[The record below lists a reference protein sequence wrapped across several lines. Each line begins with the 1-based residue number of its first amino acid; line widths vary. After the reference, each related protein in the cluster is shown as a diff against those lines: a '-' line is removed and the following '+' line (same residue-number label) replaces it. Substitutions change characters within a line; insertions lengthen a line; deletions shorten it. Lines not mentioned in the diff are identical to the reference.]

1 VFAFYTISFSLTKI
15 EMSEFPEK
23 TPEKAIKTR
32 KTGLITKISKHLTH
46 YRSNCFLNHKG
57 YVLVVSGNA

>member
-1 VFAFYTISFSLTKI
+1 
-15 EMSEFPEK
+15 MSEFPEK